1 MITIDSQIWIYY
13 WDINAKEHNNI
24 KNWLNGTNKNGILFK
39 ENIIL
44 SVIIPIEVGNHLFK
58 LTDITEDFAKNTIE
72 DLILSLISS
81 ENCQLIDI
89 DAILFVDVIQK
100 MKKYSSLGIGGRDTI
115 ILATMDR
122 LKVSTIATHDKNILT
137 LKSYRRIDPIFDPPL
152 ILEIGEEFNN
162 QDFQE
167 KLKHI

>member
-24 KNWLNGTNKNGILFK
+24 KNWLNGPNKNGILFK

-44 SVIIPIEVGNHLFK
+44 SVIIPMEVGNHLFK
-58 LTDITEDFAKNTIE
+58 LTGISKDFDKNTIE

-100 MKKYSSLGIGGRDTI
+100 MKKYSALGIGGRDTI

-137 LKSYRRIDPIFDPPL
+137 LKNYRRIDPIFDPPL

-167 KLKHI
+167 KLEHI